1 VPEVENDYVATATAE
16 KRLRDVLTERFDN
29 AVDTQYLMDTL
40 LNAAEITYLPRK
52 KSVSITLRVPETAT
66 TSKPAKNGKVPSDGY
81 PDKQTYDEAQLARVY
96 DDTDPV
102 GTAADAEA
110 PDMTPVPGAV
120 EKFVRDSKP
129 KVARFGEFVPMVTSA
144 PEYHEDDYFTE

>member
-1 VPEVENDYVATATAE
+1 MPEVENDYVATATAE
-16 KRLRDVLTERFDN
+16 KRLREVLRGKFGECKLADDVA
-29 AVDTQYLMDTL
+29 AVL
-40 LNAAEITYLPRK
+40 LAETEITHLPRK
-52 KSVSITLRVPETAT
+52 KSVSITLRIPETAT

-81 PDKQTYDEAQLARVY
+81 PDKQTYDEAQLAKVY

-110 PDMTPVPGAV
+110 PNLPTETPV
-120 EKFVRDSKP
+120 EERKR
-129 KVARFGEFVPMVTSA
+129 VARFGEFVPTVTSA